1 MSKSKILRG
10 RNKRTIKKYLK
21 PSIKKYGKSTVK
33 KRVPY
38 KKRRVKSKTYKLVSS
53 KQRKNRIKRTKKKYG
68 GFMNELKDFPL
79 LRSVFCCDDTAVDD
93 DDGANDDALNCAVDD
108 VYDGAAVEE
117 AEALYRAT
125 DDAEANMERALVQA
139 LVDGGLTV
147 DEARA
152 AIRGYTSTR
161 EA

>member
-1 MSKSKILRG
+1 
-10 RNKRTIKKYLK
+10 
-21 PSIKKYGKSTVK
+21 
-33 KRVPY
+33 
-38 KKRRVKSKTYKLVSS
+38 
-53 KQRKNRIKRTKKKYG
+53 
-68 GFMNELKDFPL
+68 MNELKDFPL
-79 LRSVFCCDDTAVDD
+79 LRSVFCCDDTVVDD

-108 VYDGAAVEE
+108 VYDGAAVEEAEALYRATYEAQKKKLGKDHPDTLMSANNLALLLAKTGRKEE